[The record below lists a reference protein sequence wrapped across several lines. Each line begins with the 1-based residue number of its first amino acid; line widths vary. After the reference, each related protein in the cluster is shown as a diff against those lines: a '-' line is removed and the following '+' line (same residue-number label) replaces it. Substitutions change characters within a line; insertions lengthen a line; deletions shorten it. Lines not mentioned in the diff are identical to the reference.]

1 LLIATT
7 SPKDSKIEEY
17 VRTKNIEFLDKSL
30 FSIELYCWEDIV
42 DLINENSDTFKWYV
56 TESKFREKYDVE
68 ILFQNA
74 KKEFTIQPKFKRS
87 IKRYKLAP
95 DFGLSRM
102 LSNQAY
108 LHN

>member
-1 LLIATT
+1 MLIATT

-56 TESKFREKYDVE
+56 TESKFREKYE
-68 ILFQNA
+68 IWYSEALYLIIRKN
-74 KKEFTIQPKFKRS
+74 
-87 IKRYKLAP
+87 L
-95 DFGLSRM
+95 
-102 LSNQAY
+102 LSNPN
-108 LHN
+108 LKDLLKDIS